1 MRLAG
6 ITGILGIAL
15 GVLAADRAFV
25 PYGSVKPILAAQP
38 DGLPAE
44 LRNADEARWN
54 AWTRREDKAIRARL
68 QQGDLDSM
76 VNLLLF
82 GTSFTK
88 QPRIR
93 VDGVTEAS
101 KTGILR
107 ARVDD
112 LVAGLGSPG
121 GNERLLFL
129 SSLLQSQGL
138 DPHAPGPAG

>member
-1 MRLAG
+1 VIFG
-6 ITGILGIAL
+6 VAL
-15 GVLAADRAFV
+15 SVLAADRAF
-25 PYGSVKPILAAQP
+25 PSYASVKAVLDEQR

-44 LRNADEARWN
+44 LRNADEAKWT
-54 AWTRREDKAIRARL
+54 AWSRQQDQAIRARL

-93 VDGVTEAS
+93 MEGITEAS
-101 KTGILR
+101 KAGALR

-112 LVAGLGSPG
+112 LVAGLRSPG
-121 GNERLLFL
+121 DTY
-129 SSLLQSQGL
+129 S
-138 DPHAPGPAG
+138 